1 MESQPKD
8 NNEEAKIKAIEDK
21 KKEIINKGSR
31 IKGLTIEDILGVKK
45 NKKPKEE
52 TKKHQEVDNILNSLP
67 LDFISLENLNKKD
80 KKLEVLF
87 KEVKAQAFIYIK
99 YYLKL
104 EIFKQEMNQDL
115 KDKKQ
120 LGKMSQS
127 FLIVKR
133 VAKQALN
140 DWIDQV
146 VKLDLDKNI
155 DFPERVGLKD
165 RLRFLEGIFLS
176 MYLKNDTFL
185 NTELVKDFSLD
196 IQKVTT
202 KSILYRKIFQ
212 DILEYQKTK
221 HFIHPLSF
229 RIDSSEVLAKTFSE
243 NYND

>member
-140 DWIDQV
+140 D
-146 VKLDLDKNI
+146 
-155 DFPERVGLKD
+155 
-165 RLRFLEGIFLS
+165 
-176 MYLKNDTFL
+176 
-185 NTELVKDFSLD
+185 
-196 IQKVTT
+196 
-202 KSILYRKIFQ
+202 
-212 DILEYQKTK
+212 
-221 HFIHPLSF
+221 
-229 RIDSSEVLAKTFSE
+229 
-243 NYND
+243 